1 MADDAVA
8 HAMRAVPRT
17 GFLPRSQ
24 RPLADTDRP
33 LPIGQG
39 QTSSQPSTVADM
51 LRLLRVPRR
60 ASILDIGAG
69 SGWTTAVLAYL
80 TGPDGEVLGVE
91 RHPRL
96 AEWGNANVAA
106 TGMGW
111 ARVEPA
117 EPGRLGAPRPG
128 GWDRILVSAAV
139 NRLPQE
145 LADQL
150 APGGLMVI
158 PVRGRMLVVER
169 TPDGDT
175 TMSEHGAYRFVPL
188 IEEP

>member
-8 HAMRAVPRT
+8 GAMRAVPRT

-24 RPLADTDRP
+24 RSFAGADHP

-39 QTSSQPSTVADM
+39 QTSSQPSTVAAM

-60 ASILDIGAG
+60 ARILDVGAG
-69 SGWTTAVLAYL
+69 SGWTTALLAHL

-91 RHPRL
+91 RHARL
-96 AEWGNANVAA
+96 AEWGAANVAA

-111 ARVEPA
+111 ARVEQA
-117 EPGRLGAPRPG
+117 ETDALGAPRTG
-128 GWDRILVSAAV
+128 GWDRILVSATAD
-139 NRLPQE
+139 RLPPE
-145 LADQL
+145 LVDQL

-158 PVRGRMLVVER
+158 PVRGRMLLVER
-169 TPDGDT
+169 HADGDVHV
-175 TMSEHGAYRFVPL
+175 SEHGAYRFVPL
-188 IEEP
+188 VEG

>member
-8 HAMRAVPRT
+8 RAMQAVPRT
-17 GFLPRSQ
+17 GFLPHSQ
-24 RPLADTDRP
+24 RPFAGADHP

-60 ASILDIGAG
+60 ARVLDIGAG
-69 SGWTTAVLAYL
+69 SGWTTALLAHL

-91 RHPRL
+91 RHARL
-96 AEWGNANVAA
+96 AEWGAENVAA

-117 EPGRLGAPRPG
+117 RPGMLGAPRPD
-128 GWDRILVSAAV
+128 GWDRILVSATA
-139 NRLPQE
+139 NRLPRE
-145 LADQL
+145 LVDQL

-158 PVRGRMLVVER
+158 PVRGRMLLVER
-169 TPDGDT
+169 HANGDVRV
-175 TMSEHGAYRFVPL
+175 SEHGGYRFVPL
-188 IEEP
+188 VEN